1 MNLEF
6 LQVISEEFKGQ
17 FNPSAITQ
25 LFHQVKFYKHDEAVE
40 LKDYDIAIL
49 SVDENRNSL
58 KPKRSSV
65 DYEQIRY
72 DFYSLNPGSWSS
84 KIIDLGH
91 ITYGETVNDTFFL
104 VKSVVSE
111 LLKNKLVPLI
121 IGGSQDIVYPIYR
134 AFDGFQY
141 MINVTNI
148 DAKFDLGS
156 AEEEFSNHSFVGKII
171 VDEPYNL
178 FNYANLGYL
187 TFHNAQHEIDLMEKL
202 FFEAYRYGEINKD
215 VTIVEPVLRDSDLVT
230 IDLSCLSSSTLA
242 DSAHFMPNGF
252 NGMEMCTIARY
263 SGMSNRVKCFHLGE
277 LDALSSTS
285 TFNHLV
291 VQMLWYFIEGFNL
304 KLSEHI
310 SVENSNIISYKVPL
324 NFKND
329 DYLEFLHS
337 KRSNKWWIKAS
348 DNFLHNNN
356 VHFTFI
362 SCCEQDYKDACAGK
376 IPQRWYNAKLK
387 GYF

>member
-6 LQVISEEFKGQ
+6 LQVVSEDFKLQ
-17 FNPSAITQ
+17 FKSTATTHI
-25 LFHQVKFYKHDEAVE
+25 FHQVKFYNHDEEIE
-40 LKDYDIAIL
+40 LSDYDIAII
-49 SVDENRNSL
+49 SVDENRNSI
-58 KPKRSSV
+58 KSKCYRV
-65 DYEQIRY
+65 DHEQIRY

-91 ITYGETVNDTFFL
+91 IKKGETVNDTFFL
-104 VKSVVSE
+104 IKSVISE
-111 LLKNKLVPLI
+111 LLKAKLVPLI

-141 MINVTNI
+141 MINVTNV

-156 AEEEFSNHSFVGKII
+156 SEEDFSNHSFVGKII

-178 FNYANLGYL
+178 FNYSNLGYL

-202 FFEAYRYGEINKD
+202 FFEAYRFGEINRD
-215 VTIVEPVLRDSDLVT
+215 ITIVEPVLRDSDLVSL
-230 IDLSCLSSSTLA
+230 DFSSVSSSTLA
-242 DSAHFMPNGF
+242 DATHFMPNGF
-252 NGMEMCTIARY
+252 DGMQMCTIARY
-263 SGMSNRVKCFHLGE
+263 SGLSDRVKCFHLGE
-277 LDALSSTS
+277 LGSVNSTPN
-285 TFNHLV
+285 FNHLL
-291 VQMLWYFIEGFNL
+291 VQVIWYFIEGFNL
-304 KLSEHI
+304 KSSENI
-310 SVENSNIISYKVPL
+310 STNNKNIISYKVPID
-324 NFKND
+324 FKND

-356 VHFTFI
+356 IHFTFI

-376 IPQRWYNAKLK
+376 IPQRWCNAKLK